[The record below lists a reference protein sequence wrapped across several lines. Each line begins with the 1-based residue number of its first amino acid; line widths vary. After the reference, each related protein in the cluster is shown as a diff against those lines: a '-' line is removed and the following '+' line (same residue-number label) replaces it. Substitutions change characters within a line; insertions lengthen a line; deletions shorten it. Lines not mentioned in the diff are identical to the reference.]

1 MAEKSRSSIPRFQQ
15 PTGANNAGL
24 VKKGTADLGIGKSN
38 PPLFPDP
45 LFPKI

>member
-24 VKKGTADLGIGKSN
+24 VKKGTGNREQGIGKSN
-38 PPLFPDP
+38 PPLTPP
-45 LFPKI
+45 RN